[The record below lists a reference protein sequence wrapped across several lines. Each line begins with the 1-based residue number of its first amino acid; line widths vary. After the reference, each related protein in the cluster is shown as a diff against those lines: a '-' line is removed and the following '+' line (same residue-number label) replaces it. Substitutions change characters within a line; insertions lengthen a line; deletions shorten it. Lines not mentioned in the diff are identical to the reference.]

1 MTSWI
6 EMYLSLV
13 RQLRRCGWTCAFTV
27 RGYSSLQPIGIPA
40 FVPVHHNDN

>member
-6 EMYLSLV
+6 GMYLSLV
-13 RQLRRCGWTCAFTV
+13 WQLRKCGWTWAFIV
-27 RGYSSLQPIGIPA
+27 RGYDSIQPIGIPA